1 MANTVSAPFDNYKIF
16 YWSQHSPQLRAAI
29 YCYQGVKYVGRMVF
43 VDDAQPLPANTGN
56 TQPNLNYHLR
66 QFNDLMT
73 LVREEKP
80 LSLFLNLDNG
90 IGIVSTDEN
99 EPTGEDEGP

>member
-1 MANTVSAPFDNYKIF
+1 MANTVNAPFDSYKVF
-16 YWSQHSPQLRAAI
+16 YWSQHAPTLRASI
-29 YCYQGVKYVGRMVF
+29 YCYQGVKYVGRIVF
-43 VDDAQPLPANTGN
+43 VDDAQPTLPANSGA
-56 TQPNLNYHLR
+56 QPNIHYYLR

-73 LVREEKP
+73 IVREEKP

-90 IGIVSTDEN
+90 IGIVSTDDN